1 MTARSE
7 FQIIADLFAPLAR
20 SCPGAYGLLDDAAV
34 VAVPAGRELVVTA
47 DALVSGVHF
56 LPDDPSGCIAR
67 KVLRVNLSDLAAM
80 GADPYGFLLTCAFP
94 VDTPDS
100 WLVDFARG
108 LADDVALFGIP
119 LLGGDTVATPGPA
132 SFTVT
137 AMGTVASGKALRR
150 GSAMPGDLIVVTGT
164 IGDGALGLIAAQGE
178 VGLCCDQVGKDFLV
192 DRYCIPRPRL
202 SVPAAL
208 SGGIRAAMDIS
219 DGLVQDLGHMCQ
231 LSGLRAD
238 IALADIPLSG
248 PVHCCVTSNSS
259 LYEAVMAGGDDYELL
274 MAIDPAFDLPS
285 EVDGVP
291 LSVIGRFTEGNG
303 CHVMGISGGTW
314 QPKKTG
320 FKHF

>member
-34 VAVPAGRELVVTA
+34 VGVPAGQELVVTV

-56 LPDDPSGCIAR
+56 LPDDPPESIAR

-80 GADPYGFLLTCAFP
+80 GADPCGFLLTCAFP
-94 VDTPDS
+94 VGTSDS
-100 WLVDFARG
+100 WLVAFARG
-108 LADDVALFGIP
+108 LADDVAFFGIP

-137 AMGTVASGKALRR
+137 AMGTVASGTALRR
-150 GSAMPGDLIVVTGT
+150 GSAMLGDLIVVTGT
-164 IGDGALGLIAAQGE
+164 IGDGALGLMAAQGGM
-178 VGLCCDQVGKDFLV
+178 GLSCDQAGKGFLV
-192 DRYCIPRPRL
+192 DRYRIPRPRL

-219 DGLVQDLGHMCQ
+219 DGLVQDLGHMCH

-238 IALADIPLSG
+238 IALADVPLSG
-248 PVHCCVTSNSS
+248 PVHCCVTSDPS
-259 LYEAVMAGGDDYELL
+259 LYKAVMAGGDDYELL
-274 MAIDPAFDLPS
+274 MAIDPSFDLPS

-291 LSVIGRFTEGNG
+291 LSVIGRFIEGNG
-303 CHVMGISGGTW
+303 CHVTGISGGTW